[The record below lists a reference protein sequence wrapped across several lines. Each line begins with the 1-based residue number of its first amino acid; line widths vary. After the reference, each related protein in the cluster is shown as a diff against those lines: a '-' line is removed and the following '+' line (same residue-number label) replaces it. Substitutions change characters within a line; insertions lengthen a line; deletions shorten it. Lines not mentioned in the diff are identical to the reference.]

1 MKKILAWLV
10 LSSRNS
16 EEIALTA
23 KGFAITFLPLLLFI
37 LRYFGVDNPE
47 LGSLPEQIQSFIILV
62 GGVIGGVVTAWGLIR
77 KIVISFQKPIGVGF
91 FDTE

>member
-1 MKKILAWLV
+1 MRKFINWLV
-10 LSSRNS
+10 VSSKHP
-16 EEIALTA
+16 EEFALTV